1 MEHDGW
7 RVYYQFVKALHQSCV
22 SHIVRRCRDLAEIV
36 SATAA
41 ALPLAVLGLL
51 EKALALRDRY
61 QAGAI
66 SLHGQWTAAGR
77 IEAQLDRL
85 LDKPY
90 QTAIRLAVMARH
102 LCGGSRT
109 WNGARIQQNLTS
121 VLQTCH

>member
-1 MEHDGW
+1 M
-7 RVYYQFVKALHQSCV
+7 
-22 SHIVRRCRDLAEIV
+22 ITV
-36 SATAA
+36 SA
-41 ALPLAVLGLL
+41 GSH
-51 EKALALRDRY
+51 

-109 WNGARIQQNLTS
+109 WNGAHIQQNLTS
-121 VLQTCH
+121 VLQTCQQQGKDSFDMLVDFCRNPQSKVLDLLPSSLSPPHGLKQLAPPTQ